1 MVGNVHPKKF
11 LGQHFLID
19 ENISKKIIDS
29 IDFSLFDKVIE
40 VGPGKGALT
49 KYLFNLKENLTLI
62 EIDKESILFLEKEF
76 KNENFEI
83 IEKDFLKFN
92 IPKSYPLLSNI
103 LIIGNFPYNISSQI
117 LFKAIDDY
125 NSISCLVGMFQKEVA
140 ERIVSEHNTKKYGIL
155 SVKTQ
160 LLYDV
165 KILFNV
171 SPNVFFPKPKVDS
184 TVLHFKPNHEMFKK
198 IKNVQNLEKITNMLF
213 SNKRK
218 MINKTMKRIFNKDNL
233 NSIKNLN
240 LNSRPSDLKPE
251 MYYEI
256 TEMFENL

>member
-62 EIDKESILFLEKEF
+62 EIDKESILFLKNEF

-125 NSISCLVGMFQKEVA
+125 NSISSLVGMFQKEVA

-184 TVLHFKPNHEMFKK
+184 AVISMTRKK
-198 IKNVQNLEKITNMLF
+198 NITL
-213 SNKRK
+213 
-218 MINKTMKRIFNKDNL
+218 DCD
-233 NSIKNLN
+233 LN
-240 LNSRPSDLKPE
+240 LLDKVIKLSFQQRRKKLKNSLKRLDIQENILEDSIFGLRPEQLSVEEFVKLTQKISDE
-251 MYYEI
+251 TI
-256 TEMFENL
+256 

>member
-1 MVGNVHPKKF
+1 MIGNVHPKKY

-29 IDFSLFDKVIE
+29 VDFSKYDKVIE

-49 KYLFNLKENLTLI
+49 KYLLHLKDVLTLI
-62 EIDKESILFLEKEF
+62 EIDKESILFLENEFQKE
-76 KNENFEI
+76 NLEI
-83 IEKDFLKFN
+83 IEKDFLKFD
-92 IPKSYPLLSNI
+92 IISTYPSFSEV

-117 LFKAIDDY
+117 LFKALDNY
-125 NSISCLVGMFQKEVA
+125 KSISCLVGMFQKEVA
-140 ERIVSEHNTKKYGIL
+140 ERIISKHNTKKYGIL

-184 TVLHFKPNHEMFKK
+184 AVISMTRKK
-198 IKNVQNLEKITNMLF
+198 NINLSCDINLLDKVIKLSFQQRRKKLKNSLKKLDIQENILEDSIFGLRPEQLSVEEFVKLTQKI
-213 SNKRK
+213 
-218 MINKTMKRIFNKDNL
+218 
-233 NSIKNLN
+233 
-240 LNSRPSDLKPE
+240 SDE
-251 MYYEI
+251 TI
-256 TEMFENL
+256 

>member
-49 KYLFNLKENLTLI
+49 KYLFNLKEDLTLI
-62 EIDKESILFLEKEF
+62 EIDKESILFLENEF

-125 NSISCLVGMFQKEVA
+125 NSISSLVGMFQKEVA

-184 TVLHFKPNHEMFKK
+184 AVISMTRKK
-198 IKNVQNLEKITNMLF
+198 NITL
-213 SNKRK
+213 
-218 MINKTMKRIFNKDNL
+218 DCD
-233 NSIKNLN
+233 LN
-240 LNSRPSDLKPE
+240 LLDKVIKLSFQQRRKKLKNSLKRLDIQENILEDSIFGLRPEQLSVEEFVKLTQKISDE
-251 MYYEI
+251 TI
-256 TEMFENL
+256 